1 MRILLILFLL
11 VQPIISNSQI
21 IIDQAGDN
29 WKALADSAVKL
40 IKITSPHHY
49 LMLANNCERITFFTA
64 DYSSISGELGEMCT
78 IYISRNDVNLGIQNI
93 AVAIVHESFHCK
105 ITHENKVKLNM
116 DYEEL
121 CAYLSEL
128 SFLNLLPAA
137 NPMLIRHAQSQ
148 INNLTK

>member
-1 MRILLILFLL
+1 MRLLLILFLL
-11 VQPIISNSQI
+11 VCPTLSNSQI

-29 WKALADSAVKL
+29 WKALVDSAIKL
-40 IKITSPHHY
+40 IKITSPPHY
-49 LMLANNCERITFFTA
+49 LMLENNCDRITFFTA
-64 DYSSISGELGEMCT
+64 DYSSISGEPGEMCT

-105 ITHENKVKLNM
+105 ITHENRVNLNM

-128 SFLNLLPAA
+128 SFLNLLPDAD
-137 NPMLIRHAQSQ
+137 PMLIRHAKTQ
-148 INNLTK
+148 INNLSK